1 MVARPES
8 YGTCDMNRSSF
19 RFASCAASVLLAAGI
34 ASAAADTPP
43 THDTYSDDEIAKAAS
58 EFFST
63 GARELSDVLAKVLK
77 DKGRPVAII
86 RGEEAGGAIGVGVRY
101 GRGELVY
108 KGAAA
113 RKVYWQ
119 GPSIGLDVGAN

>member
-77 DKGRPVAII
+77 DKGPTDRLDPW
-86 RGEEAGGAIGVGVRY
+86 RGVR
-101 GRGELVY
+101 RGPRFAVRL
-108 KGAAA
+108 G
-113 RKVYWQ
+113 
-119 GPSIGLDVGAN
+119 